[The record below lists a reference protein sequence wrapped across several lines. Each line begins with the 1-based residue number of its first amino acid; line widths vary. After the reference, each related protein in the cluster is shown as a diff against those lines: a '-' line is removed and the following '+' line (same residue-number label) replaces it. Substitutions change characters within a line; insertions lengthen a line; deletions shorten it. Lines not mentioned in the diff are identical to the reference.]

1 MSEQTKLSVKPTDIQ
16 NNVVLAQ
23 ALLLTLNQDSP
34 LRKELELFQ
43 KQAIS
48 RLPVRAQQWL
58 SREITSSK
66 TEVLGEVL
74 KDHFGVYNGVHA
86 EVYSAIYKLLN
97 SLGRMDLRTANVGKY
112 KTLLKFILDEAKA
125 DVEDKEG
132 CLIYADGFLTFK
144 MLNHKMLTDGE

>member
-1 MSEQTKLSVKPTDIQ
+1 MENQTKLSVKPTDIQ

-48 RLPVRAQQWL
+48 QLPVKAQQWL

-66 TEVLGEVL
+66 TEALGEVL

-86 EVYSAIYKLLN
+86 EVYSATYKLLN
-97 SLGRMDLRTANVGKY
+97 SLSLMDLRAANVGKY
-112 KTLLKFILDEAKA
+112 KTLLKFILDEAEA
-125 DVEDKEG
+125 DVAGEG
-132 CLIYADGFLTFK
+132 SCLLYSDGYLTFK
-144 MLNHKMLTDGE
+144 MMSHGK

>member
-23 ALLLTLNQDSP
+23 ALLLTLNEDSP

-48 RLPVRAQQWL
+48 QLPVKTQQWL

-66 TEVLGEVL
+66 TSSLAEVL

-86 EVYSAIYKLLN
+86 EVYSATYKLLN
-97 SLGRMDLRTANVGKY
+97 SLNMMDLRAAQVSKY
-112 KTLLKFILDEAKA
+112 KALLKFILNEAEA
-125 DVEDKEG
+125 DIKGEGSCLTFSDG
-132 CLIYADGFLTFK
+132 CLNFK
-144 MLNHKMLTDGE
+144 MMSHGK

>member
-23 ALLLTLNQDSP
+23 ALLLTLNEDSP

-48 RLPVRAQQWL
+48 QLPVRTQQWL
-58 SREITSSK
+58 SKEITSSK
-66 TEVLGEVL
+66 TTVLGEVL

-86 EVYSAIYKLLN
+86 EVYSAVYKLLN
-97 SLGRMDLRTANVGKY
+97 SMSLMDLRATSVGKY
-112 KTLLKFILDEAKA
+112 KTLMKFILDEIKA
-125 DVEDKEG
+125 DLEGKEG
-132 CLIYADGFLTFK
+132 CLIYSEGTLNFK
-144 MLNHKMLTDGE
+144 MLNHKMLRDEQ